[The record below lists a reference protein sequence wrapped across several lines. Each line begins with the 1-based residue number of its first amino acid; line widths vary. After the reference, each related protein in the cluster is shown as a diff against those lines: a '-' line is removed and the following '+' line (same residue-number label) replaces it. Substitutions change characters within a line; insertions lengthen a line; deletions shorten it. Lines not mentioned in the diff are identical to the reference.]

1 MKYSLKLTDLNDSIK
16 KEILN
21 AMKQHL
27 HKVFIK
33 AVASL
38 SNTIKPLI
46 INALK
51 QEPEYGS
58 LMRGRL
64 RLELGI
70 PDTSNVDKVIEQLAN
85 TLNISYSPIQLT
97 SNALSGNIKIT
108 LMQSSDLGGVIY
120 EDIAMVTDEKN
131 GYSLPWLE
139 WLLLKGNSPI
149 IKGYSVKFGN
159 NSNSRTGDAIMISS
173 NSSWRVPTEFVGSQ
187 TDNWTTRALAQIEDK
202 IMNLIQSSIED
213 NI

>member
-1 MKYSLKLTDLNDSIK
+1 MYDHVAPQMKYSLKLTDLNDSIK

-38 SNTIKPLI
+38 ANTMKPLI

-70 PDTSNVDKVIEQLAN
+70 PDTSNVDKVIEQLI
-85 TLNISYSPIQLT
+85 TISKHAIMNS
-97 SNALSGNIKIT
+97 LSIFMLSEIT
-108 LMQSSDLGGVIY
+108 VTVLGAIFIY
-120 EDIAMVTDEKN
+120 EFFFHQ
-131 GYSLPWLE
+131 Y
-139 WLLLKGNSPI
+139 
-149 IKGYSVKFGN
+149 
-159 NSNSRTGDAIMISS
+159 R
-173 NSSWRVPTEFVGSQ
+173 Q
-187 TDNWTTRALAQIEDK
+187 T
-202 IMNLIQSSIED
+202 
-213 NI
+213 